1 MKKPLTSPAS
11 SSPPSSSPI
20 LSQFLGPEREDVG
33 YAGPAVV
40 AAAVVVADAVLGS
53 AAGWE
58 AGAVGAAA
66 FFVASLLGV

>member
-1 MKKPLTSPAS
+1 
-11 SSPPSSSPI
+11 